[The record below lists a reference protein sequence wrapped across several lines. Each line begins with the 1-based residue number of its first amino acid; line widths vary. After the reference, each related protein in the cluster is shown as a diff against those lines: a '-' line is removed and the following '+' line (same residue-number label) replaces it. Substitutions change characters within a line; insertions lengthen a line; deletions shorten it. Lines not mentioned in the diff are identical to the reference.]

1 MLASTRRACG
11 FDWGRLLA
19 SAWAEEW
26 RAAAVRRACCCVVR
40 RELALA
46 EGISQGYSRG
56 TQVKDELSFKE
67 VASIFVSLASFLKA
81 TIPYRLRTAEYPES
95 PCLPP

>member
-1 MLASTRRACG
+1 MQPLCGGLVVVLSGEGRAG
-11 FDWGRLLA
+11 AGGGNQSGVL
-19 SAWAEEW
+19 E
-26 RAAAVRRACCCVVR
+26 
-40 RELALA
+40 
-46 EGISQGYSRG
+46 G

-67 VASIFVSLASFLKA
+67 VASIFVSMASFLKA